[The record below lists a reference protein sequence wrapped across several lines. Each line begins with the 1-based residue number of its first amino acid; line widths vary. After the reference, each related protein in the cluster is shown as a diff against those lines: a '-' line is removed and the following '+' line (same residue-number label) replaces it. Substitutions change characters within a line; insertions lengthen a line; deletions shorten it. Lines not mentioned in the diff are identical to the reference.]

1 MNNIIPRVAD
11 GKDKGNTYKRYMEKY
26 NKAIKYKCF
35 LEAIVIDYAMLED
48 RLLAFLH
55 YTGVISRTHNKIS
68 VNKFC
73 RPQIRSMIGYKTNS
87 AINVNNIS
95 FKIRIVKALLSID
108 DNEDDKYLLAVH
120 SHLSE
125 RISADEF
132 NETLQ
137 DITKWCDIR
146 NQYIH
151 ALLNKNYDALQDG
164 LCEYAE
170 HGLKLARK
178 IDSYVKNIKRGDTIR
193 KKFKIQ

>member
-1 MNNIIPRVAD
+1 MNNIIPRATD
-11 GKDKGNTYKRYMEKY
+11 GKDKGNTYKRYIEKY
-26 NKAIKYKCF
+26 NKAIKYECF

-73 RPQIRSMIGYKTNS
+73 RPQIRSIIAYKPNS

-95 FKIRIVKALLSID
+95 VKIRIAKALLSID
-108 DNEDDKYLLAVH
+108 DSEEDKYLLTVH
-120 SHLSE
+120 SLLAE
-125 RISADEF
+125 RVSADEF
-132 NETLQ
+132 NKTLQ
-137 DITKWCDIR
+137 DITTWCEIR

-151 ALLNKNYDALQDG
+151 ALLNKNYDALHDG
-164 LCEYAE
+164 HCEYSE
-170 HGLKLARK
+170 QGLKLARK
-178 IDSYVKNIKRGDTIR
+178 VDSYVKNVKRGDIIR

>member
-1 MNNIIPRVAD
+1 MNNIIPRATD
-11 GKDKGNTYKRYMEKY
+11 DKDKGNTYKQYIEKY
-26 NKAIKYKCF
+26 NKAIKYECF

-48 RLLAFLH
+48 RLIAFLH
-55 YTGVISRTHNKIS
+55 YTGVISRTRNKIS

-73 RPQIRSMIGYKTNS
+73 RPQIRSIIGYKPNS

-95 FKIRIVKALLSID
+95 VKIRIAKALLSID
-108 DNEDDKYLLAVH
+108 DNEEDKYLLMVH
-120 SHLSE
+120 SHLAE
-125 RISADEF
+125 RVSTNEF

-137 DITKWCDIR
+137 DITTWCNIR

-151 ALLNKNYDALQDG
+151 ALFNKNYDALQEG

-170 HGLKLARK
+170 NGLKLARK
-178 IDSYVKNIKRGDTIR
+178 IDNYVKAIKKNNSIR

>member
-1 MNNIIPRVAD
+1 MNNVIPRATD
-11 GKDKGNTYKRYMEKY
+11 GKDKGNTYKLYMEKY
-26 NKAIKYKCF
+26 NKAIKYECF

-55 YTGVISRTHNKIS
+55 YTGVVSRTHSKIS

-73 RPQIRSMIGYKTNS
+73 RPQIRSIIGYKPNS

-95 FKIRIVKALLSID
+95 VKIRIVKALLSID
-108 DNEDDKYLLAVH
+108 DNEEDKYLLTVH

-137 DITKWCDIR
+137 DITTWCEIR

-151 ALLNKNYDALQDG
+151 ALLNKNYDALQEG

-170 HGLKLARK
+170 QGLKLARK
-178 IDSYVKNIKRGDTIR
+178 IDSYVKAIKYNNNIR